1 MSSFKITQL
10 VVALSL
16 CLLLLSFSYSAK
28 AAARPI
34 TDVAESKWFIICTG
48 RDQCINNDDDK
59 CNRSCRQQGYRWG
72 KCFPPSS
79 SSNGEEKID
88 VNYAVVTIVPC
99 CCHH

>member
-16 CLLLLSFSYSAK
+16 CLLLLSFSYSAE

-34 TDVAESKWFIICTG
+34 TDVSEAAVFPECVGGDRCINFDD
-48 RDQCINNDDDK
+48 DQCT
-59 CNRSCRQQGYRWG
+59 RSCRQKGYRWG
-72 KCFPPSS
+72 KCFPTS
-79 SSNGEEKID
+79 SSNGQDKID
-88 VNYAVVTIVPC
+88 VNYAVTTIVPC